1 MKQRRL
7 QWLLAA
13 LVVLAILRW
22 LVPPRSEAPA
32 PAGVSEAVTR
42 PAPAAS
48 APPTALVSAALKMRD
63 AGDDVGAEPAGNA
76 FAVRMPPPP
85 PAPPAPPPST
95 RVAVKNVV
103 TPPEPLPVAV
113 APAPPPP
120 PFQVIGTWNDGT
132 GPAVFVSSPTGALI
146 ARPGVVLMG
155 EYSVTAL
162 TPQLLSLRHVAAK
175 RDLQL
180 PVPRAPGS

>member
-1 MKQRRL
+1 MKQPRL
-7 QWLLAA
+7 QWLLVA
-13 LVVLAILRW
+13 LVVLAVLRW
-22 LVPPRSEAPA
+22 LAPPRAEAPA
-32 PAGVSEAVTR
+32 ATGVSEAVTR
-42 PAPAAS
+42 PARAAS
-48 APPTALVSAALKMRD
+48 APPTTLVSAALTMRD

-85 PAPPAPPPST
+85 PAPPPSA

-113 APAPPPP
+113 APVPPPP

-162 TPQLLSLRHVAAK
+162 TSQLLSLRHVATK
-175 RDLQL
+175 RDIQL